1 MALSRWIWTKQ
12 LYYIIW
18 PLANVSNT
26 TQSTPKQIKMCKIT
40 IFILLF
46 KKIAIPETS
55 ENDDKVRTIIRLILE
70 TGVDINAKTFPQA
83 RAACI
88 WLVRFPPFSRFLNV
102 LLLTQWSYIALSGNK
117 LLLEG
122 FVEFGADITALTSKY
137 PTSLPPLVFILH
149 LLTRFIFL
157 PSPPL
162 SLLCYQ

>member
-1 MALSRWIWTKQ
+1 MVLMALSRWIWTKQ

-70 TGVDINAKTFPQA
+70 TGVDINAKTFPA
-83 RAACI
+83 GESC
-88 WLVRFPPFSRFLNV
+88 V
-102 LLLTQWSYIALSGNK
+102 
-117 LLLEG
+117 
-122 FVEFGADITALTSKY
+122 
-137 PTSLPPLVFILH
+137 H
-149 LLTRFIFL
+149 LAGTV
-157 PSPPL
+157 S
-162 SLLCYQ
+162 SLLSIPKCVVTYSMVLYSTLW